1 MTMLTVKK
9 QRAAASAVPQHNT
22 KQLLFEDDEGS
33 CCDDDHERS
42 PFALAPQMSSFA
54 RPVIAVRPIA
64 VRPIAVRPVAVVRP
78 IAGRPVAAAAAEA
91 SRRSNGFYAA
101 TESAR
106 IPFSQVH
113 AAVKESHEWERT
125 WVERMHEVNPLL
137 VATATREEEDDVLAR
152 YARERDAGGAR
163 NPSPDEGGQTQQ
175 QQQRTKRMLRDDHLP
190 VAPARIAD
198 EEQLHHHHQ
207 KRSNS
212 PVRVVRPIAVRVTP
226 QGIQQEKPQQT
237 WILPRDIVESSYSS
251 RSLSPMTVNN
261 SFDDSYGML
270 KPQQSHHQMLQENEP
285 NVIED
290 EEAWMPS
297 IPTVE
302 VLQSKVQQ
310 ARDGILHAL
319 AIAGG
324 DTDST
329 EFKSCLE
336 ILQEHYNNGCCAEQQ
351 KPADAYSQHEGTW
364 LTLTKPTF
372 FGCLG
377 ETDAGDPMY
386 TLGRMTFDMFTPSDL
401 ICSLQGNFN
410 TVHTV
415 DAVPESLVAQV
426 GTDPSVLRTY
436 K

>member
-1 MTMLTVKK
+1 MLTVKK
-9 QRAAASAVPQHNT
+9 QRAAASAVPHTT
-22 KQLLFEDDEGS
+22 KHLLEDDYEGS

-42 PFALAPQMSSFA
+42 PFALAPQMSLFA

-78 IAGRPVAAAAAEA
+78 IAARPVAAAAAAAA

-125 WVERMHEVNPLL
+125 WVDRMHEVNPLL
-137 VATATREEEDDVLAR
+137 VASNTREEEDDVLAR

-175 QQQRTKRMLRDDHLP
+175 QQRTKRMLRDDHLP

-198 EEQLHHHHQ
+198 EEQLHHHQ

-302 VLQSKVQQ
+302 VPQSKVQQ